1 MALISFV
8 SSFRESDIVVEDR
21 NGSYSIS
28 PQEELKGYV
37 EFADSTPLP
46 AVRFAIGLATDR
58 SDRHFNGKN
67 YEDIIDFIERNP
79 NFFEAFDDNNRK
91 VSSNFK
97 DLNAE
102 VFVGQ

>member
-8 SSFRESDIVVEDR
+8 SSSRESDIVVEDR

-28 PQEELKGYV
+28 PQKDFKGYV

-46 AVRFAIGLATDR
+46 VVRFAIDLATDN
-58 SDRHFNGKN
+58 SSQSFNGKN
-67 YEDIIDFIERNP
+67 YVDIIDFVERNP
-79 NFFEAFDDNNRK
+79 AFFEAFDDNNRRIAGD
-91 VSSNFK
+91 FK
-97 DLNAE
+97 DLKAE